1 MQSPGPA
8 PSRPRIGSIRPQ
20 LGATL
25 FPLALSVF
33 ASATALH
40 GGRPGLGSA
49 AYAQPQSAASIDA
62 AVLAR
67 ELMPVGSALAAA
79 CGRPLPLRVDTAS
92 FIKHPPGAST
102 PEGSSGP
109 GPEINVERLVSL
121 GSDFASH
128 VQALCKKD
136 AVLAGKVTS
145 LVLRSYEEVA
155 DGKQDSAPIYVDRM
169 SVGNRYIFRGKAAL
183 RRGYTVYHL
192 EAGVLAA
199 YCDYSEGCTDTDLR
213 GVPGLGVG
221 SGTAI
226 NSEDGPRGGSKDGG
240 GCVSIDGEQVCASG
254 TLGFSAAVES
264 GDCSKARAT
273 RIAVACRQRLAA
285 VKAFRAEGCAIA
297 EAHAAVVKE
306 GSGFGGHT
314 PNAFFVGLLKKLQEC
329 RDAEQLRSVLD
340 DRWLPDYRTLR
351 IGGEGHEDETELH
364 GRIRKSVVA
373 ACSALRPR
381 ISEPRLTGLLYHC
394 AAAAGGSL
402 ASYPWPTRKADQAR
416 LESAQSARAAA
427 ERRSDAASAA
437 DAARRRNLPMAQTY
451 CRGSGNKMAHCILT
465 CRKNYTCR

>member
-1 MQSPGPA
+1 MLA
-8 PSRPRIGSIRPQ
+8 
-20 LGATL
+20 
-25 FPLALSVF
+25 PLALSLL
-33 ASATALH
+33 A
-40 GGRPGLGSA
+40 SA
-49 AYAQPQSAASIDA
+49 AYAQPQSAANLDA
-62 AVLAR
+62 ASIAR
-67 ELMPVGSALAAA
+67 ELAPAGSELAAA
-79 CGRPLPLRVDTAS
+79 CGRPLPLRVDTGS
-92 FIKHPPGAST
+92 FIKHPPKST
-102 PEGSSGP
+102 AADGSSGP
-109 GPEINVERLVSL
+109 AIEVNSARLVSL

-136 AVLAGKVTS
+136 AALASKVS
-145 LVLRSYEEVA
+145 ALVVRSYEEVA
-155 DGKQDSAPIYVDRM
+155 DGKQDSAPIYVDRT

-192 EAGVLAA
+192 EGGVLAA
-199 YCDYSEGCTDTDLR
+199 YCDYSEGCTETDLR

-221 SGTAI
+221 AGTAI
-226 NSEDGPRGGSKDGG
+226 NSDDGPRDGAKDGG
-240 GCVSIDGEQVCASG
+240 GCVSVDGEQVCARG
-254 TLGFSAAVES
+254 TLGFPAAVES
-264 GDCSKARAT
+264 GDCSKARST

-285 VKAFRAEGCAIA
+285 VKSFRATGCAIA

-314 PNAFFVGLLKKLQEC
+314 PNAFFVGLLKKLEEC

-364 GRIRKSVVA
+364 ARIRKSVVA

-381 ISEPRLTGLLYHC
+381 ISEPRLIGLLYHC

-402 ASYPWPTRKADQAR
+402 APYQWPTKKADQKR
-416 LESAQSARAAA
+416 LQNAQSTRATA
-427 ERRSDAASAA
+427 EQRNDAASAA
-437 DAARRRNLPMAQTY
+437 DAARRRDLPMAQTY
-451 CRGSGNKMAHCILT
+451 CRGSGKKMAHCILT